1 MKHTITNHWHTY
13 SFFWL
18 LVVNKQVTSH
28 TAETWFPTCKRA
40 SCGMVSSFARTHKS
54 IHKPDKPYY
63 NQVEDQLLLS
73 EGKLI
78 KQIKCKA
85 SYPP

>member
-1 MKHTITNHWHTY
+1 
-13 SFFWL
+13 
-18 LVVNKQVTSH
+18 
-28 TAETWFPTCKRA
+28 
-40 SCGMVSSFARTHKS
+40 MVSSFARTHKS

-85 SYPP
+85 SYPPSVVTQKEGNLREFPMTTNSLVTVVYQR